1 MVKLIGRYRG
11 LPREIYILFFAR
23 IINSVGAFVFPLL
36 TLIMTS
42 KLGYTSD
49 RAGLILTLL
58 ALVQAPAM
66 LIGGKLSDHFGR
78 KKLIIIFEILGA
90 STFMVC
96 GFVPTSDI
104 TIYLIMLASILYA
117 FAHPAMDAM
126 SVDLTNSG
134 NRKAAFSLLY
144 MGFNLGFA
152 VGPIIGGLLFENL
165 LPLVFIGDALTTL
178 LSLWLI
184 IRFIPETMPH
194 KDAVQMSELEQQQ
207 KGSVFRVLMQ
217 RKILLVFALIMMV
230 FQFTYQQWSFALPQQ
245 MDVLF
250 AEGAR
255 QYGLIAGYNGIL
267 VIILTPIVTSVVANW
282 KALRGTF
289 AGGLMYAVAFGML
302 ILFKDLP
309 WFYVSVF
316 FLTFGEVII
325 VIDAQAFIANFS
337 PSSHRARLNSV
348 TMMISGFGRM
358 LSPLIIGQVIAS
370 STLNA
375 AWMVVSSAALIGSA
389 ILFVIMRN
397 KRVDSQIMRIGDTV
411 EDVQ

>member
-1 MVKLIGRYRG
+1 MVKLFDRYRG

-36 TLIMTS
+36 TLIMTN

-58 ALVQAPAM
+58 ALTQAPAM
-66 LIGGKLSDHFGR
+66 LIGGKLSDRFGR
-78 KKLIIIFEILGA
+78 RKLIIIFETLGA
-90 STFMVC
+90 STFLVC

-126 SVDLTNSG
+126 SVDLTNNG

-152 VGPIIGGLLFENL
+152 VGPIIGGLLFKNL

-178 LSLWLI
+178 LSLGLI

-194 KDAVQMSELEQQQ
+194 KDAVQLSGLEQHQ
-207 KGSVFRVLMQ
+207 KGSVFKVLMQ
-217 RKILLVFALIMMV
+217 RKILIVFALIMMV
-230 FQFTYQQWSFALPQQ
+230 FQFTYHQWSFALPQQ

-250 AEGAR
+250 KEGAR
-255 QYGLIAGYNGIL
+255 QYGLLAGYNGIL

-282 KALRGTF
+282 KALRGTL
-289 AGGLMYAVAFGML
+289 AGGLMYAIAFGLL

-348 TMMISGFGRM
+348 TMMISGIGRM
-358 LSPLIIGQVIAS
+358 LSPLIIGQIIAS
-370 STLNA
+370 RTLNT
-375 AWMVVSSAALIGSA
+375 AWMVVSSAALIGSV
-389 ILFVIMRN
+389 ILFVIMRS

-411 EDVQ
+411 EDK

>member
-1 MVKLIGRYRG
+1 MAKLIGRYRG
-11 LPREIYILFFAR
+11 LPREIYVLFFAR

-36 TLIMTS
+36 TLIMTN

-58 ALVQAPAM
+58 AVTQAPAM

-78 KKLIIIFEILGA
+78 RKLIIIFEILGA
-90 STFMVC
+90 TTFIVC
-96 GFVPTSDI
+96 GFVPTSDA

-117 FAHPAMDAM
+117 FAYPAMDAM

-152 VGPIIGGLLFENL
+152 VGPIIGGFLFENL
-165 LPLVFIGDALTTL
+165 LPLVFIGDAVTTL

-184 IRFIPETMPH
+184 IRFIPETMPN
-194 KDAVQMSELEQQQ
+194 KDAVQMADLEQHQ
-207 KGSVFRVLMQ
+207 KGSVFEVLMQ
-217 RKILLVFALIMMV
+217 RKILIVFALIMMV
-230 FQFTYQQWSFALPQQ
+230 FQFAYQQWSFALPQQ
-245 MDVLF
+245 LDVLF
-250 AEGAR
+250 TGSAR
-255 QYGLIAGYNGIL
+255 KYGWLAGYNGIL
-267 VIILTPIVTSVVANW
+267 VILLTPIVTSVVANW

-289 AGGLMYAVAFGML
+289 VGGLMYVVAFGML
-302 ILFKDLP
+302 IFLKDLP

-337 PSSHRARLNSV
+337 PSSHRARLNSI
-348 TMMISGFGRM
+348 TMMISGIGRM
-358 LSPLIIGQVIAS
+358 LSPLIIGQVIAC
-370 STLNA
+370 STLDA
-375 AWMVVSSAALIGSA
+375 AWIVVSSAALMGA
-389 ILFVIMRN
+389 ALLFVIMRN

-411 EDVQ
+411 EDKQ

>member
-1 MVKLIGRYRG
+1 MVKLFDRYRG

-36 TLIMTS
+36 TLIMTN

-58 ALVQAPAM
+58 ALTQAPAM
-66 LIGGKLSDHFGR
+66 LIGGKLSDLFGR
-78 KKLIIIFEILGA
+78 RKLIIIFEILGA

-104 TIYLIMLASILYA
+104 TIYLVMLASILYA

-126 SVDLTNSG
+126 SVDLTNTG

-194 KDAVQMSELEQQQ
+194 KDAMQTPELEQYQ
-207 KGSVFRVLMQ
+207 KGSVFKVLMQ
-217 RKILLVFALIMMV
+217 RKILIVFALIMMV
-230 FQFTYQQWSFALPQQ
+230 FQFAYQQWSFALPQQ

-302 ILFKDLP
+302 IFFKDLS

-337 PSSHRARLNSV
+337 PSSHRARLNSI
-348 TMMISGFGRM
+348 TMMISGIGRM

-370 STLNA
+370 STLNS
-375 AWMVVSSAALIGSA
+375 AWAVISSAALIGA
-389 ILFVIMRN
+389 VILFGIMRN

-411 EDVQ
+411 EDV